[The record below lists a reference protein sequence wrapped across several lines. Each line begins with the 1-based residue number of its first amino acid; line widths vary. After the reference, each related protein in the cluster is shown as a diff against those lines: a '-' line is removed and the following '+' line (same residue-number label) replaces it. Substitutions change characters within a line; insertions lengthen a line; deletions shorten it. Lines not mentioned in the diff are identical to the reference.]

1 MQIKDPGRLE
11 SLLSCKEA
19 SIFADSSVWSQEELT
34 INPFLR
40 TKEAALQEFTGK
52 SDPVEV
58 LAALRKAKD
67 SF

>member
-1 MQIKDPGRLE
+1 MLVE
-11 SLLSCKEA
+11 
-19 SIFADSSVWSQEELT
+19 VQEEKL

-40 TKEAALQEFTGK
+40 TDTEAMKKFTAK

>member
-1 MQIKDPGRLE
+1 M
-11 SLLSCKEA
+11 
-19 SIFADSSVWSQEELT
+19 

-40 TKEAALQEFTGK
+40 VDTAAMKKFTGK

>member
-1 MQIKDPGRLE
+1 MLQDEKL
-11 SLLSCKEA
+11 
-19 SIFADSSVWSQEELT
+19 

-40 TKEAALQEFTGK
+40 TSDSALQKFTGR
-52 SDPVEV
+52 SSPVEV